1 MASSSATT
9 NNSQTSFSC
18 RTCDAETATT
28 VTLPHPVYTN
38 GAGRDIYQLDMVVI
52 GGENGLNS

>member
-18 RTCDAETATT
+18 RTCSGTTATT
-28 VTLPHPVYTN
+28 ITLPHPVYTN

>member
-9 NNSQTSFSC
+9 NNSQTSFAC
-18 RTCDAETATT
+18 RTCDNVPPVV

-38 GAGRDIYQLDMVVI
+38 GAGREIYQLDMVVI

>member
-9 NNSQTSFSC
+9 NNSQTAFAC
-18 RTCDAETATT
+18 RTCDNVPPVV
-28 VTLPHPVYTN
+28 VTLPHPVWTN
-38 GAGRDIYQLDMVVI
+38 GNSQEIIQLDMVVI